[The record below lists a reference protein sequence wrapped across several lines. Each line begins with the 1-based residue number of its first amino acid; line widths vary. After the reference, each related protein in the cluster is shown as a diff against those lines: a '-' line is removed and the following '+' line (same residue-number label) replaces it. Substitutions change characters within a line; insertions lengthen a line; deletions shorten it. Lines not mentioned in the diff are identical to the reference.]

1 MIIAPFST
9 LIPVWYREYLKMY
22 GVDTEAALVKMGI
35 NPRMAL
41 IITADDQK
49 MLDMLI
55 NSNYIVGK

>member
-1 MIIAPFST
+1 
-9 LIPVWYREYLKMY
+9 MY